1 MTTNTYQVID
11 THDNSVVATG
21 FVRKEGK
28 RKNDRLAAKVKRDK
42 LNGDTPGRYIV
53 GRGTDHPRGP
63 SVGIS
68 TRTRGKNSR
77 F

>member
-1 MTTNTYQVID
+1 MNTYQVID

-21 FVRKEGK
+21 FERKEGK

-42 LNGDTPGRYIV
+42 LNGENGTRYIV
-53 GRGTDHPRGP
+53 GRGTDHPKGP
-63 SVGIS
+63 SNGIS
-68 TRTRGKNSR
+68 TQMRGKNSR